1 MSTQN
6 GAGACNV
13 KPVDERR
20 YLIKALQNLTFGDS
34 SRFFDLLWLGF
45 GDQWRPVLA
54 DLVAHQLITVKV
66 IDGVE
71 HAEIT
76 PRGRSW
82 TQQAGVM
89 AATAA

>member
-1 MSTQN
+1 MTGQAKMN
-6 GAGACNV
+6 
-13 KPVDERR
+13 PVDDRR
-20 YLIKALQNLTFGDS
+20 FLIKAMQNLTFGDS
-34 SRFFDLLWLGF
+34 SKFCDLLWLGF

-54 DLVAHQLITVKV
+54 DLVAHQLVTVKV
-66 IDGVE
+66 VEGVE
-71 HAEIT
+71 HPEIT